1 MIFFQLRGGNSD
13 AVVAPRRRSLR
24 VAAGVLEKGALLL
37 SEAPARWFDTE
48 KRYSD
53 ANPMPIRTS
62 RNTTVQPV
70 TLGLSDVVL
79 SVLLNIPSPL
89 VVSP

>member
-24 VAAGVLEKGALLL
+24 VAGVLEKGALLL
-37 SEAPARWFDTE
+37 SGTPARWFDTE

-53 ANPMPIRTS
+53 ANPMPTRTS

-70 TLGLSDVVL
+70 TLGLSDVAL

>member
-1 MIFFQLRGGNSD
+1 
-13 AVVAPRRRSLR
+13 
-24 VAAGVLEKGALLL
+24 
-37 SEAPARWFDTE
+37 
-48 KRYSD
+48 
-53 ANPMPIRTS
+53 MPTRTS

-70 TLGLSDVVL
+70 TLGLSDVAL